1 MAMET
6 QTETQT
12 ETQIEAQP
20 EMKALYIIVNTGFT
34 DRVMDLLRESG
45 ARGGTIIH
53 ARGEGSHHH
62 SFLGIT
68 LDFER
73 EIIVTLVN
81 ADTAA
86 KILAA
91 VQENIGWKTELRGI
105 CYTMPIEKIVGI
117 SRPES

>member
-1 MAMET
+1 MET
-6 QTETQT
+6 PNEPQTD
-12 ETQIEAQP
+12 AQP
-20 EMKALYIIVNTGFT
+20 DMKALYIIVNTGFT

-45 ARGGTIIH
+45 ARGGTVIH

-73 EIIVTLVN
+73 EIIVTIVD

-86 KILAA
+86 RILTA

-105 CYTMPIEKIVGI
+105 CYTMPIERIVGI
-117 SRPES
+117 SRPE